1 MREEGKLTGHF
12 HCSIVVLLDMVF
24 FRAVF
29 LLLFQ
34 CLVLNSGTPVI
45 IGHHYPPHKSLL
57 TDKAALLAFRKCITH
72 DPTSTLANWI
82 EAVDV
87 CNFTGV
93 SCDRHRHRVSKLSL
107 IDVKLVGKIS
117 PILSN
122 LTGLRVLDIANNY
135 FFGEI
140 PSQLC
145 SLRNLHRLRL
155 DNNSLEGPIPTSLA
169 SLSKLTV
176 ISLMQNKLNGTV
188 PPSLFSNCTSL
199 LNVDLSINLL
209 TGSIPEEVGNCPKL
223 WNLNLY
229 NNQFSG
235 ELPLSLTNTSLYNL
249 DVEHNHLSGVLPAVL
264 VGNLPSLSFLHLSN
278 NYMVSHDGNT
288 NLEPFIISLRNCSS
302 LEELELA
309 GMGLG
314 GSLPDS
320 IGQLGVNFS
329 VLFLQENQIFGSIPP
344 SLAKLSKLAGLNLT
358 SNLLNG
364 TIPAEISKLS
374 KLEQLFLSHNL
385 FTSDIPEA
393 LGELPHLGLLDLSH
407 NQLSGEIPES
417 FGNLTQMIYLFLNNN
432 LLSGTIPS
440 ALVKCTGLQ
449 KLDLS
454 FNMLSGSIPREISGL
469 QEIRIFINL
478 SHNNFQGN
486 LPIELSKLKNVQEM
500 DLSSNNLTGNIFP
513 QISSCIALSFIN
525 FSNNFLQGH
534 LPDSLGE
541 LANLESFDISK
552 NQLSGMIPASLGKLQ
567 YLTYLNL
574 SFNNFQGMIP
584 REGFFISSTPLSF
597 LNNTLLCG
605 TIPGIPACSSK
616 RNRFQSPVF
625 LSVFILI
632 ICISSFFSTICC
644 WFSCQHLNAIISARN
659 SESSRRSKMP
669 DFMHNFPR
677 ITSRQLSEATGGFD
691 EQRLIG
697 SGSYGRVYRG
707 ILSDGTTVAVKV
719 LHTQSGNSTKSF
731 HRECEVLKRIR
742 HRNLIRIITACSL
755 PDFKALVL
763 PYMANGSLD
772 SHLYPHSPASLASC
786 SSDLNLIQR
795 VNICS
800 DIAEGMAYL
809 HHHSPVRVIH
819 CDLKP
824 SNVLLKDD
832 MTALVSDFGIS
843 RLMTPGIGSGA
854 AAENMGKST
863 ANMLTGSIGYIAPEY
878 GFGSTASMKG
888 DVYSFGVLVLEMV
901 TRKRPIDDMFD
912 EGLSLHKWVKSH
924 YYGRVEKVVDCS
936 LQRVSRDESPEV
948 KKMWEVAIRELI
960 ELGLLCTQ
968 ESPSTRP
975 TMLDAAYDLDRLKR
989 YLNGGDTTT
998 TFASSLGI
1006 SSSTLDDDSN
1016 YSPQIAAER
1025 NM

>member
-1 MREEGKLTGHF
+1 
-12 HCSIVVLLDMVF
+12 MVF
-24 FRAVF
+24 LRAVF

-34 CLVLNSGTPVI
+34 YLVFISGSSV
-45 IGHHYPPHKSLL
+45 IGHHYPPHKSLI
-57 TDKAALLAFRKCITH
+57 TDKAALLAFRTWIIH

-93 SCDRHRHRVSKLSL
+93 ACDRHRHRVTKLSL
-107 IDVKLVGKIS
+107 IDVGLVGKIS
-117 PILSN
+117 PFLSN
-122 LTGLRVLDIANNY
+122 LTGLRILDIIDNN
-135 FFGEI
+135 FFGGI
-140 PSQLC
+140 PSELF

-155 DNNSLEGPIPTSLA
+155 DSNNLDGAIPNSLA

-176 ISLMQNKLNGTV
+176 VSLMQNKLNGTV
-188 PPSLFSNCTSL
+188 PPSLFSNCTL
-199 LNVDLSINLL
+199 LHNVDLSNNFL
-209 TGSIPEEVGNCPKL
+209 TGGIPKEVGNCPKL

-249 DVEHNHLSGVLPAVL
+249 DVEYNHLSGELPSVL
-264 VGNLPSLSFLHLSN
+264 VENLPSLIYLHLSN
-278 NYMVSHDGNT
+278 NDMVSHDGNN
-288 NLEPFIISLRNCSS
+288 NLEPFITSLGNCSS

-314 GSLPDS
+314 GRVPDS
-320 IGQLGVNFS
+320 IGRLGVNFS
-329 VLFLQENQIFGSIPP
+329 VLLLQENQIFGSIPP
-344 SLAKLSKLAGLNLT
+344 SLAKLTKFAVLNLT

-385 FTSDIPEA
+385 ITSDIPEA
-393 LGELPHLGLLDLSH
+393 LGELRHLGLLDLSY

-417 FGNLTQMIYLFLNNN
+417 IGNLTQLNYLFLNNN

-440 ALVKCTGLQ
+440 TLGKCTGIQ

-454 FNMLSGSIPREISGL
+454 FNMLSGIIPRDILGL

-478 SHNNFQGN
+478 SHNNLQGT

-500 DLSSNNLTGNIFP
+500 DLSSNNLTGSIFP
-513 QISSCIALSFIN
+513 QISSCIALRLIN
-525 FSNNFLQGH
+525 FSNNSLQGH

-541 LANLESFDISK
+541 LENLESFDISK
-552 NQLSGMIPASLGKLQ
+552 NQISGVIPASLGKLQ
-567 YLTYLNL
+567 SLTYLNL
-574 SFNNFQGMIP
+574 SFNNFEGMIP
-584 REGFFISSTPLSF
+584 RGGIFKSSTSLSF
-597 LNNTLLCG
+597 LNNPLLCG
-605 TIPGIPACSSK
+605 AVPGIPACPGK

-625 LSVFILI
+625 LTIFILI
-632 ICISSFFSTICC
+632 ICISSFLSTICC
-644 WFSCQHLNAIISARN
+644 AIACRRLKVIISARN
-659 SESSRRSKMP
+659 IESSRRSKMP

-697 SGSYGRVYRG
+697 SGSYGQVYRG
-707 ILSDGTTVAVKV
+707 VLPDGTTVAVKV
-719 LHTQSGNSTKSF
+719 LHMQSGNSTKSF
-731 HRECEVLKRIR
+731 NRECEVLKRIR

-772 SHLYPHSPASLASC
+772 SHLYPHSPTSLASG
-786 SSDLNLIQR
+786 SSDLSLVQR

-809 HHHSPVRVIH
+809 HHHSPVRVVH

-832 MTALVSDFGIS
+832 MTALVSDFGIA
-843 RLMTPGIGSGA
+843 RLMTPGVGSSA
-854 AAENMGKST
+854 AVENMGKST
-863 ANMLTGSIGYIAPEY
+863 ANMLSGSIGYIAP
-878 GFGSTASMKG
+878 GTF
-888 DVYSFGVLVLEMV
+888 
-901 TRKRPIDDMFD
+901 
-912 EGLSLHKWVKSH
+912 
-924 YYGRVEKVVDCS
+924 
-936 LQRVSRDESPEV
+936 
-948 KKMWEVAIRELI
+948 
-960 ELGLLCTQ
+960 LC
-968 ESPSTRP
+968 
-975 TMLDAAYDLDRLKR
+975 
-989 YLNGGDTTT
+989 
-998 TFASSLGI
+998 F
-1006 SSSTLDDDSN
+1006 
-1016 YSPQIAAER
+1016 
-1025 NM
+1025 

>member
-1 MREEGKLTGHF
+1 
-12 HCSIVVLLDMVF
+12 MVF
-24 FRAVF
+24 FKAVF

-34 CLVLNSGTPVI
+34 YLVLNSGTPVI

-57 TDKAALLAFRKCITH
+57 TDKAALLAFRKCIIH

-82 EAVDV
+82 EAIDV

-93 SCDRHRHRVSKLSL
+93 ACDRHHRRVSKLSL
-107 IDVKLVGKIS
+107 IDVGLVGKI
-117 PILSN
+117 PPFLSN
-122 LTGLRVLDIANNY
+122 LTGLRILDIVNSY
-135 FFGEI
+135 LFGEI
-140 PSQLC
+140 PSELF

-155 DNNSLEGPIPTSLA
+155 DSNSLEGPIPTSLA
-169 SLSKLTV
+169 SLSRLTV
-176 ISLMQNKLNGTV
+176 ISLRENRLNGTV

-199 LNVDLSINLL
+199 LNVDLSNNFL
-209 TGSIPEEVGNCPKL
+209 TGRIPEEIGNCPKL

-235 ELPLSLTNTSLYNL
+235 DLPLSLRNTSLYNL
-249 DVEHNHLSGVLPAVL
+249 DVEYNHLSGKLPALL
-264 VGNLPSLSFLHLSN
+264 VENLPSLSFLHLSN
-278 NYMVSHDGNT
+278 NDMVSHDGNT
-288 NLEPFIISLRNCSS
+288 NLEPFITSLRNCSS

-314 GSLPDS
+314 GRLPSS
-320 IGQLGVNFS
+320 IGHLGVNFS
-329 VLFLQENQIFGSIPP
+329 LLSLQENQIFGSIPP

-364 TIPAEISKLS
+364 TIPPEISRLS

-385 FTSDIPEA
+385 FTSNIPEA

-417 FGNLTQMIYLFLNNN
+417 IGNLTQMIYLFLNHN
-432 LLSGTIPS
+432 LLSGTIPL

-454 FNMLSGSIPREISGL
+454 FNMLSGNIPREILGL

-500 DLSSNNLTGNIFP
+500 DLSSNNLTGSIFP
-513 QISSCIALSFIN
+513 QISSCIALRLLN
-525 FSNNFLQGH
+525 FSNNSLQGH

-541 LANLESFDISK
+541 LENLESFDISK

-567 YLTYLNL
+567 SLTYLNL

-584 REGFFISSTPLSF
+584 REGFFKSSTPLSF
-597 LNNTLLCG
+597 LNNPLLCG
-605 TIPGIPACSSK
+605 TIPGIPACSGK

-625 LSVFILI
+625 LTIFILI
-632 ICISSFFSTICC
+632 ICISSFLSTICC
-644 WFSCQHLNAIISARN
+644 GIACQRLKAIVSARN
-659 SESSRRSKMP
+659 SASSRRSKMP
-669 DFMHNFPR
+669 DFVHNFPR

-691 EQRLIG
+691 ERRLIG
-697 SGSYGRVYRG
+697 SGSYGQVYKG
-707 ILSDGTTVAVKV
+707 VLPDGTTVAVKV

-731 HRECEVLKRIR
+731 NRECEVLKRIR

-772 SHLYPHSPASLASC
+772 NHLYQRSPTSSASG
-786 SSDLNLIQR
+786 SSDLNLIER

-843 RLMTPGIGSGA
+843 RLMTPGIGSA
-854 AAENMGKST
+854 TVENMGKST

-901 TRKRPIDDMFD
+901 TRKRPIDDMFV

-924 YYGRVEKVVDCS
+924 YYGRVEKVVDYS
-936 LQRVSRDESPEV
+936 LQRASRDESPEM

-975 TMLDAAYDLDRLKR
+975 TMLDAADDLDRLKR

-1006 SSSTLDDDSN
+1006 SSSTLGDDSN
-1016 YSPQIAAER
+1016 YSPQIAVDR
-1025 NM
+1025 NI